1 MRYLW
6 LQLKLS
12 EIERLSEKQMKK
24 ELLGGVCFAVAV
36 DEQLLRQ
43 QKETERE
50 VEQEG
55 PLVAQKS
62 LQKGVQGEEGVEEV
76 EATEPCF
83 LPTRLLLQQLLLLC
97 CDVRMLQQLVGVLR
111 LLVPGYSD
119 VLGGVQKRIL
129 LQLSCVG

>member
-55 PLVAQKS
+55 PLVAQ
-62 LQKGVQGEEGVEEV
+62 
-76 EATEPCF
+76 
-83 LPTRLLLQQLLLLC
+83 
-97 CDVRMLQQLVGVLR
+97 
-111 LLVPGYSD
+111 
-119 VLGGVQKRIL
+119 
-129 LQLSCVG
+129 